1 VLCVFGRHAYG
12 DPARGESYEHAN
24 LMPALSALGHE
35 VDVFDSFDRS
45 VHPNFAELN
54 RALLAKV
61 TAWKPDLLLCVLMH
75 YEVWRETL
83 LAVRERC
90 GAAVLNWGTDD
101 SWKYAQF
108 TRYVARSVDLYATTS
123 HEALRLAHAE
133 GLKNVVLTQW
143 AASDAVLAEPLPA
156 KSCDYGVS
164 FVGAAYGNRRR
175 WIDQLAARGIE
186 VQCFGHGWPNGPV
199 DTAALRAITR
209 RSVISLNFG
218 DSGLQWKGALPYRSR
233 QIKARVFEVPGAG
246 GLLLTQPA
254 EHLDHYYRIGQEI
267 DVFNSA
273 DELAAKIREYL
284 HDGPRRDAIAHAGH
298 ARTRGEHTYT
308 RRLAPLL
315 ERAAALA
322 RTRDSAVHRYEPE
335 EFTAMAKAHSPST
348 GLRLL
353 KTLLVIPLSLVFGRV
368 RGPRAA
374 RRLLFELSWRLAG
387 SYTYSVRGWPGR
399 LFYRES

>member
-24 LMPALSALGHE
+24 LMPAISALGHE
-35 VDVFDSFDRS
+35 VDLFDSFDRS
-45 VHPNFAELN
+45 VHQDFAELN

-61 TAWKPDLLLCVLMH
+61 VAWKPQLLLCVLMH

-83 LAVRERC
+83 VAVRERC

-108 TRYVARSVDLYATTS
+108 SRYVARSVDLYATTS
-123 HEALRLAHAE
+123 HEALRLACVE

-143 AASDAVLAEPLPA
+143 AANDAVLSEPLPA
-156 KSCDYGVS
+156 TSCDYMVS
-164 FVGAAYGNRRR
+164 FVGASYGNRRR
-175 WIDQLAARGIE
+175 WIRELSARGIAVE
-186 VQCFGHGWPNGPV
+186 CFGHGWPNGAV
-199 DTAALRAITR
+199 DTPTLRSITR

-218 DSGLQWKGALPYRSR
+218 DSGLQWKGVLPYRSR

-246 GLLLTQPA
+246 GMLLTQA
-254 EHLDHYYRIGQEI
+254 AGHLDHYYRIGQEI
-267 DVFNSA
+267 DVFTSP
-273 DELAAKIREYL
+273 DELAAKIKRYL
-284 HDGPRRDAIAHAGH
+284 DDGPRRDAIAHAGH
-298 ARTRGEHTYT
+298 ARTRREHTYT

-322 RTRDSAVHRYEPE
+322 KTQSARRYEPD
-335 EFTAMAKAHSPST
+335 EFAAVAEAHSPST
-348 GLRLL
+348 GLRML

-368 RGPRAA
+368 RGSRAA

-387 SYTYSVRGWPGR
+387 SYTYSARGWPGR